1 MVSQLLSSSAFLIVS
16 IKLKDDMIAMMDTY
30 KVYEEM
36 AASNK
41 DENKP
46 WGRFFDG
53 LYNKE
58 RGIARDFQIPQSS
71 DRVGNLKSKIVNQF
85 WPAMKNHIETKLKKK
100 EAVTQAELDCLR
112 HMQTYETINSYNEKA
127 KKEEKEKRER
137 VQAGMELIEDSFF
150 VGPPS
155 GSISDLNFHG
165 ESQYQSRSQS
175 PQDSAPGKQSATKNV
190 RLPLGHSSSQS
201 PFDAVTQRLVS
212 MLESMPIIPSTREQG
227 CDENSSRNERKRL
240 LEELE
245 QRQLAAHKVGDN
257 ERKQLYAKRIKKLE
271 DEIYGMLDDE

>member
-16 IKLKDDMIAMMDTY
+16 IKLKDVLIAMMDTY

-71 DRVGNLKSKIVNQF
+71 DRVGNLKSKIVYQF
-85 WPAMKNHIETKLKKK
+85 WPAMKNHIETKLKEK

-112 HMQTYETINSYNEKA
+112 HMTTYKTINSCNEKA

-155 GSISDLNFHG
+155 GSISDLNFHWD
-165 ESQYQSRSQS
+165 SYQSRSQS

-227 CDENSSRNERKRL
+227 CDENSSQNERKRL

-257 ERKQLYAKRIKKLE
+257 ECKQLYAKRIKKLE